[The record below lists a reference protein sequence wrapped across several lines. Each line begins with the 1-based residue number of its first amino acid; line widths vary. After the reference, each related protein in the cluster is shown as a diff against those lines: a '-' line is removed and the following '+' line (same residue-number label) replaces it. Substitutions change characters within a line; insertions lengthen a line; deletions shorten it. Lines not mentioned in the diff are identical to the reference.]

1 MTTREL
7 RARRRR
13 LARSLPDVE
22 GLISGSV
29 VEQGRRCGKEGC
41 RCATGELH
49 GPYTYV
55 VLPRVGG
62 RTRTV
67 YVPAAAAEAV
77 REGAALSAGCAGR
90 WRRSRRSMSSFWPVG
105 SLAEWPWSPRRSR
118 WWPTWRSRPWRS
130 SGEGR
135 GEDHGAPSGADRA
148 HLHPPVI
155 DGAGARQHRVDRPPV
170 CPRRRSGPAGLA
182 RAARWR

>member
-1 MTTREL
+1 
-7 RARRRR
+7 
-13 LARSLPDVE
+13 VE

-41 RCATGELH
+41 RCASGELH

-77 REGAALSAGCAGR
+77 RHGAAVSSRVRDALEEISLVNVELLS
-90 WRRSRRSMSSFWPVG
+90 
-105 SLAEWPWSPRRSR
+105 
-118 WWPTWRSRPWRS
+118 
-130 SGEGR
+130 R
-135 GEDHGAPSGADRA
+135 GALG
-148 HLHPPVI
+148 
-155 DGAGARQHRVDRPPV
+155 
-170 CPRRRSGPAGLA
+170 
-182 RAARWR
+182 

>member
-1 MTTREL
+1 MTNKISLGSMTSRQL

-22 GLISGSV
+22 GLIAGSV

-41 RCATGELH
+41 RCTTGELH

-55 VLPRVGG
+55 VLPRAGG

-77 REGAALSAGCAGR
+77 RRGASVSARVREALEEISAINIEL
-90 WRRSRRSMSSFWPVG
+90 
-105 SLAEWPWSPRRSR
+105 LA
-118 WWPTWRSRPWRS
+118 
-130 SGEGR
+130 R
-135 GEDHGAPSGADRA
+135 GELG
-148 HLHPPVI
+148 
-155 DGAGARQHRVDRPPV
+155 
-170 CPRRRSGPAGLA
+170 
-182 RAARWR
+182 

>member
-1 MTTREL
+1 MTTRAL

-41 RCATGELH
+41 RCTTGELH

-55 VLPRVGG
+55 VLGRVGG

-67 YVPAAAAEAV
+67 YVPAGAAEAV
-77 REGAALSAGCAGR
+77 RQGAAVSAQTRQALEEI
-90 WRRSRRSMSSFWPVG
+90 SAINVE
-105 SLAEWPWSPRRSR
+105 LL
-118 WWPTWRSRPWRS
+118 
-130 SGEGR
+130 GR
-135 GEDHGAPSGADRA
+135 GELR
-148 HLHPPVI
+148 
-155 DGAGARQHRVDRPPV
+155 
-170 CPRRRSGPAGLA
+170 
-182 RAARWR
+182 

>member
-1 MTTREL
+1 MTDKTVIRTDPASMTTRAL

-29 VEQGRRCGKEGC
+29 VSQGRRCGKEGC
-41 RCATGELH
+41 RCTTGELH

-55 VLPRVGG
+55 VLPRIAG

-77 REGAALSAGCAGR
+77 RAGATISAQVRVALEEISALNVELL
-90 WRRSRRSMSSFWPVG
+90 S
-105 SLAEWPWSPRRSR
+105 
-118 WWPTWRSRPWRS
+118 
-130 SGEGR
+130 R
-135 GEDHGAPSGADRA
+135 GELS
-148 HLHPPVI
+148 
-155 DGAGARQHRVDRPPV
+155 
-170 CPRRRSGPAGLA
+170 
-182 RAARWR
+182 

>member
-1 MTTREL
+1 MTDKTDPPSVTTRAL

-13 LARSLPDVE
+13 LARSLPELE

-55 VLPRVGG
+55 VLPRIEG

-67 YVPAAAAEAV
+67 YVPAGAAEAV
-77 REGAALSAGCAGR
+77 RRGAAVSAQVRAALEEISAVNVELLS
-90 WRRSRRSMSSFWPVG
+90 
-105 SLAEWPWSPRRSR
+105 
-118 WWPTWRSRPWRS
+118 
-130 SGEGR
+130 R
-135 GEDHGAPSGADRA
+135 GELR
-148 HLHPPVI
+148 
-155 DGAGARQHRVDRPPV
+155 
-170 CPRRRSGPAGLA
+170 
-182 RAARWR
+182 

>member
-1 MTTREL
+1 MTVRQL
-7 RARRRR
+7 RSRRRR

-22 GLISGSV
+22 ELISGSV

-67 YVPAAAAEAV
+67 YVPAGAADAV
-77 REGAALSAGCAGR
+77 RRGAATSALV
-90 WRRSRRSMSSFWPVG
+90 RSALEEISAINVE
-105 SLAEWPWSPRRSR
+105 LL
-118 WWPTWRSRPWRS
+118 
-130 SGEGR
+130 GR
-135 GEDHGAPSGADRA
+135 GELG
-148 HLHPPVI
+148 
-155 DGAGARQHRVDRPPV
+155 
-170 CPRRRSGPAGLA
+170 
-182 RAARWR
+182 